1 MSSKFL
7 VVRVYNHDNGSSAEI
22 PKIYDR
28 DFGWSEQSAVENE
41 RKIAELY
48 GDTCSIE
55 VRQYEES
62 KKPTNET
69 HMWPDA

>member
-22 PKIYDR
+22 PTIYDM
-28 DFGWSEQSAVENE
+28 DFGLSEQSAVENE
-41 RKIAELY
+41 RKIAEMY

-55 VRQYEES
+55 VRQYDES
-62 KKPTNET
+62 NKPTNET

>member
-22 PKIYDR
+22 PTIYDR
-28 DFGWSEQSAVENE
+28 GFGWSEQSAVENE
-41 RKIAELY
+41 RKIAEMY

-55 VRQYEES
+55 VRQYDES
-62 KKPTNET
+62 NKPTNET

>member
-1 MSSKFL
+1 MSSKLL

-22 PKIYDR
+22 PTIYDR

-55 VRQYEES
+55 VRQYDE
-62 KKPTNET
+62 
-69 HMWPDA
+69 

>member
-7 VVRVYNHDNGSSAEI
+7 VVRVYNNDNGSSAES
-22 PKIYDR
+22 PTIYDR

-55 VRQYEES
+55 VRQYDES
-62 KKPTNET
+62 NKPTNET

>member
-22 PKIYDR
+22 PTIYDR

-41 RKIAELY
+41 RNIAEMY

-55 VRQYEES
+55 VRQYDES
-62 KKPTNET
+62 NKQTNET

>member
-22 PKIYDR
+22 PTIYDR

-55 VRQYEES
+55 VMQYDES
-62 KKPTNET
+62 NKTTNET

>member
-22 PKIYDR
+22 PTIYDR

-55 VRQYEES
+55 VRQYDES
-62 KKPTNET
+62 NKPTNET
-69 HMWPDA
+69 HMRPDA

>member
-22 PKIYDR
+22 PTIYDR

-55 VRQYEES
+55 VRRYDEPN
-62 KKPTNET
+62 KPTNET

>member
-22 PKIYDR
+22 PTIYDR
-28 DFGWSEQSAVENE
+28 DFGCSEQSAVENE
-41 RKIAELY
+41 RKIAEMY

-55 VRQYEES
+55 VRQYDES
-62 KKPTNET
+62 NKPTNET